1 MKLAG
6 KTYNVKTDKKG
17 YASKTFALLPGKYSI
32 TASYKGSSV
41 KNSIVIKNVLK
52 VKSVSKKKAKKIR
65 YSATLKTSKG
75 KAISGKKITFKV
87 KGKTYKAKT
96 NKKGIATVSL
106 KNLKVGKY
114 KISVSYLKLTKRAV
128 LKVKK

>member
-1 MKLAG
+1 A
-6 KTYNVKTDKKG
+6 
-17 YASKTFALLPGKYSI
+17 
-32 TASYKGSSV
+32 SV
-41 KNSIVIKNVLK
+41 KNTIVIKNVLK
-52 VKSVSKKKAKKIR
+52 VKNVSKKKAKKIR

-96 NKKGIATVSL
+96 NKKGIATVGL
-106 KNLKVGKY
+106 KNLKEGKY
-114 KISVSYLKLTKRAV
+114 KISVSYLKLIKRAI